1 MVLSQFRFVEVGRV
15 AMIAYGPDAGKLA
28 VIVDVIDQ
36 NRALVDG
43 PCSGVSRQQINFKA
57 LQLTSIMMKIPR
69 GLRPGNLAKA
79 WEKQEVKKQWDS
91 TTWAKKIA
99 SKEKRAQLTDFDR
112 FKLMKAKQSRNRLI
126 NVEFG
131 KLKKTNKRPTPR
143 IRKRKPVKK

>member
-15 AMIAYGPDAGKLA
+15 AYISSGRDAGKLA

-36 NRALVDG
+36 NRALIDG
-43 PCSGVSRQQINFKA
+43 PCSGVSRQQMNFKA
-57 LQLTSIMMKIPR
+57 LQLTSIVMKISR

-79 WEKQEVKKQWDS
+79 WEKQEVQKKWDS

-99 SKEKRAQLTDFDR
+99 NKKKRAQLTDFDR
-112 FKLMKAKQSRNRLI
+112 FKLMKAKQARNRLI

-131 KLKKTNKRPTPR
+131 KLRKTTKKPAPKP
-143 IRKRKPVKK
+143 RKRKSVKK